1 MKSITNIQ
9 FVNYKAFYNDLPDNN
24 IDIPFGKN
32 VLIYGENGSG
42 KSSIYEGL
50 KQFFNSA
57 NTTVEEIPS
66 RHIRVPKLYEVV
78 VNEGADDEF
87 KDQKQSEVAV
97 KITFA
102 DSDTSTE
109 QKIFG
114 VPNENVKGT
123 KYISNAN
130 LLNSFLSY
138 RELLKTYLMDNL
150 KDREEFRK
158 KFAFLLFEVILAKNI
173 NSATQK
179 TYYQSWDDLF
189 LPKVWYKEENLEKF
203 ITGANFDIDKINL
216 ILSEIVHFFDPSL
229 YVRLIIT
236 DAEIEY
242 HHSEREGRF
251 GKYPIVG
258 VDLEVKLFGENVEN
272 DEENHL
278 TVLNEAR
285 LSSLAISIYLA
296 TLVNT
301 PQQNFDYKIL
311 FLDDIFIGLDM
322 GNRKPLLQILTE
334 FKKPLTNS
342 IQDEETGKIVEV
354 LSEINGV
361 IQYEAE
367 PFFKDYQIFVTTYDR
382 YWFGMAKSYFQSNTN
397 DKWHFIEVFANTK
410 VENNFN
416 TPIVYTALDY
426 IQKAVLLFQKH
437 DYPSCANHIRKAVE
451 SRVKYLLPTNLHYG
465 EYIDTETGLKEIKK
479 LKSLSQYLDAFIK
492 YCDENNI
499 SVQELIELKNLKEWY
514 FNPFSHDNIG
524 TPIYRKELERALK
537 LAQEL
542 EKLNFPVIAEAGL
555 KLYFN
560 FDDGNGETRQYKIET
575 QEHLRSI
582 RTEGTTILSNPI
594 IKCYEWTKN
603 GDTEIPNWG
612 TDKLFH
618 FYNNK
623 LRGLLQQKD
632 KEDIPIIEFWEI
644 LFLIDNNQSIKSII
658 TI

>member
-9 FVNYKAFYNDLPDNN
+9 FVNYKAFYNDVPENN

-32 VLIYGENGSG
+32 VLLYGENGSG

-57 NTTVEEIPS
+57 NSIVEEIPS
-66 RHIRVPKLYEVV
+66 RHIRVPKFYEVT

-97 KITFA
+97 KLTFT

-150 KDREEFRK
+150 RDREEFRK
-158 KFAFLLFEVILAKNI
+158 KLGILLFEVILAKNI

-179 TYYQSWDDLF
+179 TYSQSWDDLF

-203 ITGANFDIDKINL
+203 ITGTKYDIGKINL
-216 ILSEIVHFFDPSL
+216 ILEQILHYFDSSL
-229 YVRLIIT
+229 NVQLVIT

-251 GKYPIVG
+251 GKYPVVG
-258 VDLEVKLFGENVEN
+258 VDLLVLLNGNNVEN

-322 GNRKPLLQILTE
+322 GNRKPLLQILSE
-334 FKKPLTNS
+334 FKKPLTTP
-342 IQDEETGKIVEV
+342 IQDGEIGKIVEV
-354 LSEINGV
+354 LSVNDGIVQTED
-361 IQYEAE
+361 E
-367 PFFKDYQIFVTTYDR
+367 PFFSDYQIFITTYDR
-382 YWFGMAKSYFQSNTN
+382 HWFEISRQYFEANQKS
-397 DKWHFIEVFANTK
+397 KWHF
-410 VENNFN
+410 VEMFIDTTTHNFSI
-416 TPIVYTALDY
+416 PFILPYQAKLE
-426 IQKAVLLFQKH
+426 KAESYLHKH
-437 DYPSCANHIRKAVE
+437 DYRACASYLRALCEEELQRILPNHL
-451 SRVKYLLPTNLHYG
+451 KYFTDKNQQGNIETKGAILNDLLINFAKFCELENIPFNDYNF
-465 EYIDTETGLKEIKK
+465 LKTHKNHLLNTLSHNDISSPIYKK
-479 LKSLSQYLDAFIK
+479 
-492 YCDENNI
+492 
-499 SVQELIELKNLKEWY
+499 ELIETLQAIKNISLIQVIEVPSKY
-514 FNPFSHDNIG
+514 QDFNMFMNDKVGNKITVRFRKRDTIH
-524 TPIYRKELERALK
+524 IYNYK
-537 LAQEL
+537 
-542 EKLNFPVIAEAGL
+542 
-555 KLYFN
+555 
-560 FDDGNGETRQYKIET
+560 GN
-575 QEHLRSI
+575 LR
-582 RTEGTTILSNPI
+582 LSNNCSCDLESSEC
-594 IKCYEWTKN
+594 K
-603 GDTEIPNWG
+603 G
-612 TDKLFH
+612 
-618 FYNNK
+618 
-623 LRGLLQQKD
+623 
-632 KEDIPIIEFWEI
+632 EI
-644 LFLIDNNQSIKSII
+644 LNHNANCNSIKALYLDICKIYDIEPTHNLFEII
-658 TI
+658 YKRVRKADEVPIALNQILFSQ

>member
-9 FVNYKAFYNDLPDNN
+9 FVNYKAFYNDLPDNI

-57 NTTVEEIPS
+57 NSTVEEIPS

-78 VNEGADDEF
+78 VNEGAEDEF
-87 KDQKQSEVAV
+87 KDEKQSEVAV
-97 KITFA
+97 KLTFT
-102 DSDTSTE
+102 DSDTTTE

-114 VPNENVKGT
+114 VPTDNVKGT
-123 KYISNAN
+123 QYISNAN

-150 KDREEFRK
+150 RDREEFRK
-158 KFAFLLFEVILAKNI
+158 KFALLMFDVILAKTI
-173 NSATQK
+173 NSSTQK
-179 TYYQSWDDLF
+179 TYLQSWEELHY
-189 LPKVWYKEENLEKF
+189 PRTWYKEENLEKF
-203 ITGANFDIDKINL
+203 LNGAQFDILKINL
-216 ILSEIVHFFDPSL
+216 ILKVILHYFDPTLNVQLKITKS
-229 YVRLIIT
+229 II
-236 DAEIEY
+236 EK
-242 HHSEREGRF
+242 HHSLRMDRW
-251 GKYPIVG
+251 GKYPNVEI
-258 VDLEVKLFGENVEN
+258 DLLVKLNGEDVEN
-272 DEENHL
+272 EEENHL

-322 GNRKPLLQILTE
+322 GNRKPLLQILTQ
-334 FKKPLTNS
+334 FRKPLTTS
-342 IQDEETGKIVEV
+342 IQDDATGKIVEV

-361 IQYEAE
+361 IQYEVE

-382 YWFGMAKSYFQSNTN
+382 YWFGMAKSYFQSHTN

-426 IQKAVLLFQKH
+426 IQKAELLFQKH

-542 EKLNFPVIAEAGL
+542 EQLNFPIIAEAGL
-555 KLYFN
+555 RLYFN
-560 FDDGNGETRQYKIET
+560 FDDGSGETRQYKIEI
-575 QEHLRSI
+575 QEQLRSI
-582 RTEGTTILSNPI
+582 TTEGTTILSNPKI
-594 IKCYEWTKN
+594 NCYEWIKN
-603 GDTEIPNWG
+603 GTTEAVSWNDTR
-612 TDKLFH
+612 LFH

-623 LRGLLQQKD
+623 LRGLLKEND
-632 KEDIPIIEFWEI
+632 KEDIPIIEFWDN
-644 LFLIDNNQSIKSII
+644 LLLIENNQPVKSII

>member
-1 MKSITNIQ
+1 MKSITNIN
-9 FVNYKAFYNDLPDNN
+9 FVNYKAFYQDTPDNN

-32 VLIYGENGSG
+32 VLMYGENGSG
-42 KSSIYEGL
+42 KSSIYEGI
-50 KQFFNSA
+50 KQFFNSV
-57 NTTVEEIPS
+57 NSTVDEVPA
-66 RHIRVPKLYEVV
+66 RHIRVPKSYTDNTDPELPKEIL
-78 VNEGADDEF
+78 N
-87 KDQKQSEVAV
+87 EVAV
-97 KITFA
+97 KITFT
-102 DSDTSTE
+102 DTDYSSE

-114 VPNENVKGT
+114 IPNDNVKGT
-123 KYISNAN
+123 AYISNAN
-130 LLNSFLSY
+130 LLNAFLSY

-179 TYYQSWDDLF
+179 TYFQSWDDLF

-203 ITGANFDIDKINL
+203 ITGTKYDIEKINL
-216 ILSEIVHFFDPSL
+216 ILGEILHYFDPAL
-229 YVRLIIT
+229 NVKLIVT
-236 DAEIEY
+236 DAEIEFY
-242 HHSEREGRF
+242 HSEREGRL

-258 VDLEVKLFGENVEN
+258 VDLSVTLFGENVEN

-296 TLVNT
+296 TLINT
-301 PQQNFDYKIL
+301 PQQHFEYKIL

-322 GNRKPLLQILTE
+322 GNRKPLLEILSQ
-334 FKKPLTNS
+334 FKKPVVKT
-342 IQDEETGKIVEV
+342 IQDEVTGKIVEV
-354 LSEINGV
+354 LSEIDGA
-361 IQYEAE
+361 IQYEQE

-382 YWFGMAKSYFQSNTN
+382 YWFGMAKSYFQSHTN

-426 IQKAVLLFQKH
+426 IQKAELLFQKH

-451 SRVKYLLPTNLHYG
+451 SRVKYLLPINLHYG

-524 TPIYRKELERALK
+524 TPIYRKELERALLLGQK
-537 LAQEL
+537 LEQF
-542 EKLNFPVIAEAGL
+542 NFPIIAEAGL

-560 FDDGNGETRQYKIET
+560 FDDGKGETRQYKIEI
-575 QEHLRSI
+575 QEQLRSI
-582 RTEGTTILSNPI
+582 TTKGSTILSNPKI
-594 IKCYEWTKN
+594 NCFEWTKN
-603 GDTEIPNWG
+603 GTPEVVEWSDKQLFSFYHNKLQGFIKRHDIDETPLIEFW
-612 TDKLFH
+612 DKLF
-618 FYNNK
+618 
-623 LRGLLQQKD
+623 L
-632 KEDIPIIEFWEI
+632 IENDLTLKTLKI
-644 LFLIDNNQSIKSII
+644 
-658 TI
+658 

>member
-9 FVNYKAFYNDLPDNN
+9 FVNYKAFYKNEPENN

-50 KQFFNSA
+50 KQFFNSS
-57 NTTVEEIPS
+57 NSTVEEIPS

-78 VNEGADDEF
+78 INEGAEDEF

-97 KITFA
+97 KLTFA
-102 DSDTSTE
+102 DSDSTTE

-158 KFAFLLFEVILAKNI
+158 KFAFLLFEVVLAKAT

-179 TYYQSWDDLF
+179 TYKQSWDDLF
-189 LPKVWYKEENLEKF
+189 LPRVRYKEENLEEF
-203 ITGANFDIDKINL
+203 IKGANYDIDKINL
-216 ILSEIVHFFDPSL
+216 ILCEILHYFDPAL
-229 YVRLIIT
+229 NVKLIIT

-242 HHSEREGRF
+242 YHSEREDRE

-258 VDLEVKLFGENVEN
+258 VDLDVTLFGENVEN

-334 FKKPLTNS
+334 FKKPLTTP
-342 IQDEETGKIVEV
+342 IQNEETGKIEEV
-354 LSEINGV
+354 LSVNDGIVQTED
-361 IQYEAE
+361 E
-367 PFFKDYQIFVTTYDR
+367 PFFKDYQIFITTYDR
-382 YWFGMAKSYFQSNTN
+382 HWFEISRQYFETN
-397 DKWHFIEVFANTK
+397 QKNKWHF
-410 VENNFN
+410 VEMFIDTTTHSFN
-416 TPIVYTALDY
+416 TPFILPYHSKL
-426 IQKAVLLFQKH
+426 IKAESYLHKH
-437 DYPSCANHIRKAVE
+437 DYRACASYLRALCEEELQRILPNSFKHFTDKNQQSNIETKAAILNDLLINFEKFCEIENIPFEDFKFLRVNKNH
-451 SRVKYLLPTNLHYG
+451 LLNTLSHNDISSPIYKNELLDTLHA
-465 EYIDTETGLKEIKK
+465 I
-479 LKSLSQYLDAFIK
+479 
-492 YCDENNI
+492 
-499 SVQELIELKNLKEWY
+499 KNLNSIQVIDVPNKIQE
-514 FNPFSHDNIG
+514 FNLFIND
-524 TPIYRKELERALK
+524 K
-537 LAQEL
+537 
-542 EKLNFPVIAEAGL
+542 
-555 KLYFN
+555 
-560 FDDGNGETRQYKIET
+560 DGNKVTVRFRKRDTIHIYNFKGNLTISNNSNCDLESSECNGLVLTHNANFNSIQAMYLEICKIYAIEPNHNLF
-575 QEHLRSI
+575 EIIFKRVRDVHAS
-582 RTEGTTILSNPI
+582 PI
-594 IKCYEWTKN
+594 S
-603 GDTEIPNWG
+603 
-612 TDKLFH
+612 
-618 FYNNK
+618 
-623 LRGLLQQKD
+623 LLQ
-632 KEDIPIIEFWEI
+632 II
-644 LFLIDNNQSIKSII
+644 S